1 MIIGHNT
8 QAEILQKTLNNLR
21 HHALL
26 LNGSKGI
33 GKASLAKALSLRL
46 LQQNSALPAHIIEHQ
61 INANAYPNYILLTPL
76 TDDDGKLKREITI
89 EQVRNLIDNLKKKA
103 AISGTRIVLTDA
115 VDNLNI
121 SATNALLKILEEPP
135 ADVVFI
141 MICQQI
147 SAILPTVR
155 SRCMPINFK
164 ALNEA
169 DLEQAV
175 TNLKIKFNKELAP
188 YCLGSVGFYE
198 TTAKS
203 GGMDLI
209 NKIIDL
215 IKTNN
220 LSDLK
225 AKAQTILKSGI
236 EENLALQILHRIL
249 YVMSLKDMN
258 LAPSTQAVERFMRN
272 SHNTH
277 LDASHRLMTAILIA
291 KDPNN
296 SEIVNS

>member
-8 QAEILQKTLNNLR
+8 QAEILHKTLNSLR

-26 LNGSKGI
+26 LNGPKGI
-33 GKASLAKALSLRL
+33 GKASLAKILIIKL
-46 LQQNSALPAHIIEHQ
+46 LQQNSALPAHVIENQ
-61 INANAYPNYILLTPL
+61 INANSYPNYLSLTPL
-76 TDDDGKLKREITI
+76 TDDDGKIKREITI
-89 EQVRNLIDNLKKKA
+89 EQVRNLINNLKKKA
-103 AISGTRIVLTDA
+103 AIDEIRIVLIDA

-121 SATNALLKILEEPP
+121 PATNALLKILEEPP
-135 ADVVFI
+135 ANVVFI

-155 SRCMPINFK
+155 SRCMPIHFK
-164 ALNEA
+164 TLNEA
-169 DLEQAV
+169 DLEQAI
-175 TNLKIKFNKELAP
+175 TNLKLKFNKELAP

-198 TTAKS
+198 ATTKA
-203 GGMDLI
+203 GGMDFI

-215 IKTNN
+215 IKANN

-225 AKAQTILKSGI
+225 TKTQTILKSGV
-236 EENLALQILHRIL
+236 EENLVLQLLHRIL

-258 LAPSTQAVERFMRN
+258 LAPSTQAVERFIRN

-277 LDASHRLMTAILIA
+277 LDANHRLMTAILIA
-291 KDPNN
+291 KDPANA
-296 SEIVNS
+296 EIVNG

>member
-1 MIIGHNT
+1 MIIGHNS
-8 QAEILQKTLNNLR
+8 QAEIVYKTLSDLR
-21 HHALL
+21 HHAVL
-26 LNGSKGI
+26 LNGPKGI
-33 GKASLAKALSLRL
+33 GKASLAKTLSTKL

-61 INANAYPNYILLTPL
+61 IQANAYPNYILLTPL
-76 TDDDGKLKREITI
+76 TDDDGKTKREITI

-103 AISGTRIVLTDA
+103 AIDGIRIVLIDA

-135 ADVVFI
+135 ANVVFI

-169 DLEQAV
+169 DLEQV
-175 TNLKIKFNKELAP
+175 ITKLKLHFDKELAP
-188 YCLGSVGFYE
+188 YCLGSAGFYAA
-198 TTAKS
+198 TAAA
-203 GGMDLI
+203 GGMNLI
-209 NKIIDL
+209 NKVIDL

-220 LSDLK
+220 LNDLK
-225 AKAQTILKSGI
+225 TKAQTILKAGV
-236 EENLALQILHRIL
+236 EENLALQLLHRIL

-258 LAPSTQAVERFMRN
+258 LAPSTQAVERFIRN

-277 LDASHRLMTAILIA
+277 LDTTHRLMTAILIA
-291 KDPNN
+291 KDPSNA
-296 SEIVNS
+296 EIANG

>member
-33 GKASLAKALSLRL
+33 GKASLAKALSLKL
-46 LQQNSALPAHIIEHQ
+46 LQQNSALPAHIIGHQ

-103 AISGTRIVLTDA
+103 AISGTRIVLIDA

-135 ADVVFI
+135 TNVVFI

-164 ALNEA
+164 SLNEA
-169 DLEQAV
+169 DLEQSV
-175 TNLKIKFNKELAP
+175 TNLKLKFNKELAP

-198 TTAKS
+198 TTANS

-225 AKAQTILKSGI
+225 TKAQTILKSGI

>member
-33 GKASLAKALSLRL
+33 GKASLAKALSLKL

-76 TDDDGKLKREITI
+76 TDDNGKLKREITI

-103 AISGTRIVLTDA
+103 AISGTRIVLIDA

-135 ADVVFI
+135 TNVVFI

-164 ALNEA
+164 SLNEA

-175 TNLKIKFNKELAP
+175 TNLNLKFNKELAP

-198 TTAKS
+198 TIANS

-225 AKAQTILKSGI
+225 TKAQTILKSGI